1 MKRSATGKSSGR
13 GSRNFNSMKLKGF
26 EELAV
31 DKQQSEIK
39 VPVMHV
45 ELSLS
50 VRYFLNSAG
59 VGYCGLLING
69 VEGKGLTGMIEAAA
83 VRAYVGRTIFVF
95 LSELE
100 DGKKLITVPALFEKE
115 PSFDSNVD
123 LSGLVINT
131 YYHDDFKK
139 SAQEVYKE
147 HMDAL
152 AGKKICGDRDCLCR
166 SILELPQKGIDILR
180 SYR

>member
-1 MKRSATGKSSGR
+1 MI
-13 GSRNFNSMKLKGF
+13 KGF
-26 EELAV
+26 EELVV
-31 DKQQSEIK
+31 DKQHSEIK
-39 VPVMHV
+39 LQIMHV

-50 VRYFLNSAG
+50 VGYFVSKGA
-59 VGYCGLLING
+59 GYCSLLING
-69 VEGKGLTGMIEAAA
+69 VEGKGITGVIEATAA
-83 VRAYVGRTIFVF
+83 RAYVGRTIFVF

-100 DGKKLITVPALFEKE
+100 GGKKLITVPALFEKE
-115 PSFDSNVD
+115 PTFDSNVD

-139 SAQEVYKE
+139 SAQDVYEE

-152 AGKKICGDRDCLCR
+152 AGKKICEDRDCLSQ
-166 SILELPQKGIDILR
+166 SILELPQKGIEILR